1 MANIFEGKTT
11 NEAIEKGL
19 KELKLS
25 RKQVD
30 VKVLESDD
38 KRSFFSILTPRVVKV
53 ELIVK
58 DDVKKIERPEK
69 KEKVDI
75 SEETENKAEHNI
87 KKFLDEL
94 ISKLPTKDITYE
106 IKNDKNDL
114 LVDINGED
122 TGYLIGYRG
131 NVLNSLQLILN
142 NVANNDLNERVRVL
156 LNIGGY
162 KQKREKDL
170 KDLAE
175 KIAGTVIRKR
185 KSITLEPMSSYERK
199 IIHSALQDNS
209 KVETHRIGE
218 EPNRKIVVSLK
229 K

>member
-106 IKNDKNDL
+106 IKKYYWGKL
-114 LVDINGED
+114 WI
-122 TGYLIGYRG
+122 
-131 NVLNSLQLILN
+131 QLAI
-142 NVANNDLNERVRVL
+142 
-156 LNIGGY
+156 Y
-162 KQKREKDL
+162 
-170 KDLAE
+170 
-175 KIAGTVIRKR
+175 AGR
-185 KSITLEPMSSYERK
+185 YERRGIK
-199 IIHSALQDNS
+199 EIYPFTLPGKQAILIKAA
-209 KVETHRIGE
+209 
-218 EPNRKIVVSLK
+218 
-229 K
+229 